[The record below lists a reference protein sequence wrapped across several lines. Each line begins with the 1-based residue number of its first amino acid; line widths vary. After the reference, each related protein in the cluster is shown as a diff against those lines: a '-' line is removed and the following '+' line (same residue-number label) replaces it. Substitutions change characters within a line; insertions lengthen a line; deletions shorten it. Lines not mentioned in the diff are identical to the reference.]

1 MLPELSKTT
10 VSLTVD
16 LKLGYWHI
24 VLSPEPNI
32 FTTYATSYGRYR
44 WINLFAFRS
53 LCLIRDIPEAQ
64 ALVNRSD
71 FFCSPD
77 DILVYGIGETDEE
90 TIANHDGSLQ
100 DLLQRS

>member
-44 WINLFAFRS
+44 WI
-53 LCLIRDIPEAQ
+53 CLPFGLS
-64 ALVNRSD
+64 ALSEI
-71 FFCSPD
+71 FQK
-77 DILVYGIGETDEE
+77 LK
-90 TIANHDGSLQ
+90 H
-100 DLLQRS
+100 